1 MIQQQ
6 IRQQTIESILT
17 NFIYGNIELESIFRD
32 YRSKFLIFYLIAK
45 GVVFNNNIEKQERE
59 ITVPEWGEIRK
70 CMLTMIYALYKRNSH
85 RFDSL
90 EKFFRYYTQSIQS
103 TIRNNLPQQ
112 LVDETN
118 VQSIIQKYRSLI
130 RNPSLLMNIFSEVT
144 QIDLKKKRIVEKLF
158 RNHKKKLILF
168 YLLSKIQAL
177 KDSQAL
183 KNDDYEMIPQT
194 WEQIQKHFFEYC
206 TPQQIQKPF
215 VSFFTKKQSPS
226 SILHRLHVQD
236 STDEILHYLNEIRTD
251 YRRLWYIRHMLPIET
266 FPTIP
271 KQLLQQQQYKK
282 LTLGK
287 QMGRGCFG
295 KVLKATTKSGRDV
308 AVKIPDPL
316 LPNFR
321 HLSLKQLSL
330 KQFLN
335 MKDVYSKIPEYVP
348 IPYYHGVI
356 HGKKN
361 SIVMQWLGPP
371 LWITLREYVINPLNK
386 SNPITTTIVK
396 NFKDALR
403 KLKEHQIRHGDLN
416 PGNILVNTEDGS
428 VKFIDWLFMN
438 TNKQHPERFTEDD
451 LSSIDG
457 FFLKAS
463 TQKVQKVSPVQP
475 TTL

>member
-17 NFIYGNIELESIFRD
+17 KFISENINLESIFRD

-194 WEQIQKHFFEYC
+194 WKQIQKHFFEYYC

-226 SILHRLHVQD
+226 SILHRLRVQD
-236 STDEILHYLNEIRTD
+236 STDEILHCLNEIRRD
-251 YRRLWYIRHMLPIET
+251 YRRLWYIRHLLPVET

-271 KQLLQQQQYKK
+271 KQLLQKRKSDPSLTVSSSNRPLIHVQPPSSSQYEAVPFIEHIGEGLSGAVFKGK
-282 LTLGK
+282 TTTGK
-287 QMGRGCFG
+287 Q
-295 KVLKATTKSGRDV
+295 V
-308 AVKIPDPL
+308 AIKTSNHVGESFQSQFQKMKQIHQIIP
-316 LPNFR
+316 
-321 HLSLKQLSL
+321 K
-330 KQFLN
+330 
-335 MKDVYSKIPEYVP
+335 YVP
-348 IPYYHGVI
+348 IPYYYD
-356 HGKKN
+356 KERN
-361 SIVMQWLGPP
+361 RIVMQLLGPP
-371 LWITLREYVINPLNK
+371 LWITLDTYNKTPQIHTTFLN
-386 SNPITTTIVK
+386 TTIM
-396 NFKDALR
+396 NNLR
-403 KLKEHQIRHGDLN
+403 TVFGELQDRKIRHGDLHFN
-416 PGNILVNTEDGS
+416 NIMVNTEDGS
-428 VKFIDWLFMN
+428 VKIIDWSRM
-438 TNKQHPERFTEDD
+438 ERNEPRFDD
-451 LSSIDG
+451 RLNERYV
-457 FFLKAS
+457 FKLQ
-463 TQKVQKVSPVQP
+463 TQWKERS
-475 TTL
+475 